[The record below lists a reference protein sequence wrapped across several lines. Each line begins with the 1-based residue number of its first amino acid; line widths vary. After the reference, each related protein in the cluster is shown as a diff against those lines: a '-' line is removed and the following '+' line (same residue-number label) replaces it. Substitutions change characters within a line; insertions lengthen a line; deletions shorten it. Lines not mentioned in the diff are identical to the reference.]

1 MDLPLTYE
9 FLAILLFVLAN
20 GFFALSEF
28 SIIASR
34 KSKLTQEA
42 ERGKP
47 GAVAAKE
54 LHSNPEKFLASIQV
68 GITMFSALAG
78 VLGGAT
84 VVEQL
89 EGVIAGLPIPI
100 LSNAAST
107 LSVVVVA
114 VGITVVSVILG
125 ELVPKYLALSNPERY
140 AARVARPILSF
151 VRFSSFFSGF
161 LSAVANGIVRLLGVK
176 PAQSGS
182 EITEEEI
189 NLMIYEGRK
198 KGVFDDFEE
207 KLIRSVFH
215 FADSTVRRAMTPRTD
230 VIAID
235 INTPPQE
242 ILKIITSHGYSRYPI
257 FGSTVD
263 NIKGILYTKDLIYNR
278 VEPHLVALE
287 DLIRAAFF
295 VPDSMPL
302 SKLLGEFQKRKAH
315 VAIVLDEFGGTA
327 GIITVE
333 DILEELVGEIQD
345 EYDSE
350 SPPLVKQSDNV
361 AFADGSVWPGDVN
374 EMLGTQLPEEDSDTL
389 AGLVMEQLD
398 RLPEENEE
406 FIISDTRISV
416 LKLSGNRLQKL
427 KLERLTPDDDKKEED
442 RG

>member
-1 MDLPLTYE
+1 MDLPLIYE

-47 GAVAAKE
+47 GAVAAKK
-54 LHSNPEKFLASIQV
+54 LHSNPEKFLATIQV
-68 GITMFSALAG
+68 GITMFSSLAG

-84 VVEQL
+84 VVKQL
-89 EGVIAGLPIPI
+89 EGVIAGLPISI
-100 LSNAAST
+100 LSDAAPT
-107 LSVVVVA
+107 LSVVVVV

-151 VRFSSFFSGF
+151 VRLSSFFSGF

-182 EITEEEI
+182 EISEEEI

-235 INTPPQE
+235 IDTPPQE
-242 ILKIITSHGYSRYPI
+242 ILKIITGHGFSRYPI
-257 FGSTVD
+257 FESTVD

-278 VEPHLVALE
+278 IEPHLVALR

-302 SKLLGEFQKRKAH
+302 SKLLGKFQRRKLH

-345 EYDSE
+345 EYDTE
-350 SPPLVKQSDNV
+350 TPPLVKQSDSV
-361 AFADGSVWPGDVN
+361 VIADGSVWPGDVN

-389 AGLVMEQLD
+389 AGLVMEQLE
-398 RLPEENEE
+398 RLPEENEQ
-406 FIISDTRISV
+406 FIIGDTRVSV
-416 LKLSGNRLQKL
+416 LKLSGNRLQRL

-442 RG
+442 